1 MVGVL
6 RKKELDTG
14 FISQPSQLR
23 PPLQTCADAS
33 KRLQGHTLATGPSLI
48 SIVQSVHHFYRW
60 LPFLR
65 PTGAVW
71 AVACL
76 GSAPLWGDANAAVMG
91 RFLSLPLTC
100 LSHNSLLQ
108 D

>member
-14 FISQPSQLR
+14 FLFQPSQVR
-23 PPLQTCADAS
+23 PPLQTYAGAS

-48 SIVQSVHHFYRW
+48 SIVQSVRRFYRW

-76 GSAPLWGDANAAVMG
+76 GSAPLWGDASAAVMG
-91 RFLSLPLTC
+91 RFLSLLLTC
-100 LSHNSLLQ
+100 LSQNSPLQ